1 MKEKRNQLM
10 INFLFFGMSFY
21 RRILPLSRSIF
32 LIGRNYSNSA
42 RRTIPVISSYFKQNQ
57 CYQQLIKPFSTITD
71 EKDDEY
77 VFFIS
82 MQLFYQIDPDMIL
95 KQIHNIN
102 KSKGNLTKSVIQA
115 LQKEEVVSD
124 YNKNDVLFM
133 KQMIY
138 FRQQQL

>member
-1 MKEKRNQLM
+1 MKKRGNQIM
-10 INFLFFGMSFY
+10 NSVLFFGMSFS

-82 MQLFYQIDPDMIL
+82 M
-95 KQIHNIN
+95 
-102 KSKGNLTKSVIQA
+102 
-115 LQKEEVVSD
+115 
-124 YNKNDVLFM
+124 
-133 KQMIY
+133 
-138 FRQQQL
+138 

>member
-10 INFLFFGMSFY
+10 INFLFFGMSFS
-21 RRILPLSRSIF
+21 RRILPLSRNIL
-32 LIGRNYSNSA
+32 LIGRNYPSSA
-42 RRTIPVISSYFKQNQ
+42 RRTIPIISSYFRQNH
-57 CYQQLIKPFSTITD
+57 CYHQLIKPFSTITD
-71 EKDDEY
+71 ENDDEY
-77 VFFIS
+77 VFSIS
-82 MQLFYQIDPDMIL
+82 MHLFYQIDPDMII

-124 YNKNDVLFM
+124 YNKNDVIYM
-133 KQMIY
+133 KLKVI

>member
-1 MKEKRNQLM
+1 MNS
-10 INFLFFGMSFY
+10 FLFFGLSFS

-124 YNKNDVLFM
+124 YNKNDVLFI